1 MFAVIETGGRQYKVT
16 PGLALNVDRLPDAEG
31 STVQFERVLM
41 VGDEGNVTVGNPIVA
56 NAKVTAHVIEHG
68 RDEKIIVF
76 RYKAKSNYRRRTGHR
91 QPHTK
96 VRITEIL
103 PG

>member
-1 MFAVIETGGRQYKVT
+1 MFAVIESGGRQYKVAAGSAVT
-16 PGLALNVDRLPDAEG
+16 VDRLPNEPG
-31 STVQFERVLM
+31 STVEFDRVLM
-41 VGDEGNVTVGNPIVA
+41 VGDEGNVTLGNPVVA
-56 NAKVTAHVIEHG
+56 NAKVRAHVIEHG
-68 RDEKIIVF
+68 RDDKIVVF

-96 VRITEIL
+96 IRVTEIL

>member
-1 MFAVIETGGRQYKVT
+1 MFAVIEAGGRQYKVA
-16 PGLALNVDRLPDAEG
+16 PGTALSVDRLLGEPG
-31 STVQFERVLM
+31 STVEFSKVLM
-41 VGDEGNVTVGNPIVA
+41 VGDEGKVTVGNPVVA
-56 NAKVTAHVIEHG
+56 NAKVLAHVLEHG
-68 RDEKIIVF
+68 RDAKIVVF

>member
-1 MFAVIETGGRQYKVT
+1 MFAVIETGGRQYKVA
-16 PGLALNVDRLPDAEG
+16 PGTAVNVDRLPIEPG
-31 STVQFERVLM
+31 TTVEFDRVLM
-41 VGDEGNVTVGNPIVA
+41 VGEEGRVTVGNPVVP
-56 NAKVTAHVIEHG
+56 NAKVLAHVLEHG
-68 RDEKIIVF
+68 RDEKIVVF

-91 QPHTK
+91 QPHTR

>member
-1 MFAVIETGGRQYKVT
+1 MFAVIESGGRQYKVA
-16 PGLALNVDRLPDAEG
+16 PGAALTVDRLPDEPG
-31 STVQFERVLM
+31 STVEFRVLM
-41 VGDEGNVTVGNPIVA
+41 VGDEGNVTVGNPVVA
-56 NAKVTAHVIEHG
+56 NAKVMAHVIEHG

-91 QPHTK
+91 QPHTR